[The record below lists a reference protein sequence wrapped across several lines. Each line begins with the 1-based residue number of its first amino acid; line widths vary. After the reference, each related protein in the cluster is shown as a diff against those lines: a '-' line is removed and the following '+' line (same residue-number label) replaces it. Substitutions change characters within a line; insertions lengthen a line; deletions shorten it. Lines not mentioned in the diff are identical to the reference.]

1 MNVWGITHRG
11 VVREENQD
19 AFAVQ
24 SLSEHEALAV
34 VCDGMGGARAGNVA
48 SALTVDIFLD
58 GLLQDLREGEL
69 PPAQALERSAEQAR
83 EQLVRVEQAV
93 AGLPGELSAGMSE
106 TIRREAATLRE
117 QQEEQARQIAYLT
130 TRFNDADAAT
140 KERWRLVK
148 IALLVLSGLW
158 TGLGWFMT
166 KFGPA
171 IFNALGFGNP
181 GAGR

>member
-1 MNVWGITHRG
+1 MDRRNLWPGGNLEQQLFELTRSVG
-11 VVREENQD
+11 EN
-19 AFAVQ
+19 AA
-24 SLSEHEALAV
+24 SL
-34 VCDGMGGARAGNVA
+34 R
-48 SALTVDIFLD
+48 
-58 GLLQDLREGEL
+58 
-69 PPAQALERSAEQAR
+69 ALERSAEQAR

-93 AGLPGELSAGMSE
+93 AGLPGELSAGMGE

-117 QQEEQARQIAYLT
+117 QQEEHSRQIAWLT

-171 IFNALGFGNP
+171 IFNALGFGQP

>member
-1 MNVWGITHRG
+1 MDRRNLWPGGNLEQQLFDLTRSVG
-11 VVREENQD
+11 EN
-19 AFAVQ
+19 AA
-24 SLSEHEALAV
+24 SL
-34 VCDGMGGARAGNVA
+34 R
-48 SALTVDIFLD
+48 
-58 GLLQDLREGEL
+58 
-69 PPAQALERSAEQAR
+69 ALERSAEQAR

-106 TIRREAATLRE
+106 TIRREATTLRE

-171 IFNALGFGNP
+171 IFNALGFGQP

>member
-1 MNVWGITHRG
+1 MDRRNLWPGSNMEQQLFELTRSVG
-11 VVREENQD
+11 EN
-19 AFAVQ
+19 AA
-24 SLSEHEALAV
+24 SL
-34 VCDGMGGARAGNVA
+34 R
-48 SALTVDIFLD
+48 
-58 GLLQDLREGEL
+58 
-69 PPAQALERSAEQAR
+69 ALERSTEQAR

-117 QQEEQARQIAYLT
+117 QQEEHSRQIAYLT

-171 IFNALGFGNP
+171 IFNALGFGQP

>member
-1 MNVWGITHRG
+1 MDRRNLWPGGNLEQQLFDLTRSVG
-11 VVREENQD
+11 EN
-19 AFAVQ
+19 AA
-24 SLSEHEALAV
+24 SL
-34 VCDGMGGARAGNVA
+34 R
-48 SALTVDIFLD
+48 
-58 GLLQDLREGEL
+58 
-69 PPAQALERSAEQAR
+69 ALERSAEQAR

-93 AGLPGELSAGMSE
+93 AGLPGELSAGMGE

>member
-1 MNVWGITHRG
+1 MDRRNLWPGGNMEQQLFELTRSVG
-11 VVREENQD
+11 EN
-19 AFAVQ
+19 AA
-24 SLSEHEALAV
+24 SL
-34 VCDGMGGARAGNVA
+34 R
-48 SALTVDIFLD
+48 
-58 GLLQDLREGEL
+58 
-69 PPAQALERSAEQAR
+69 ALERSAEQAR

-93 AGLPGELSAGMSE
+93 AGLPGELSAGMGE

>member
-1 MNVWGITHRG
+1 MDRRNLWPGGNMEQQLFELTRSVG
-11 VVREENQD
+11 EN
-19 AFAVQ
+19 AA
-24 SLSEHEALAV
+24 SL
-34 VCDGMGGARAGNVA
+34 R
-48 SALTVDIFLD
+48 
-58 GLLQDLREGEL
+58 
-69 PPAQALERSAEQAR
+69 ALERSAEQAR

-93 AGLPGELSAGMSE
+93 AGLPGELSAGMGE

-117 QQEEQARQIAYLT
+117 QQEEHSRQIAWLT

-158 TGLGWFMT
+158 TGLGWFIT

-171 IFNALGFGNP
+171 IFNALGFGQP

>member
-58 GLLQDLREGEL
+58 GLLQDLREGETL
-69 PPAQALERSAEQAR
+69 GGVSAVWIMERLAAE
-83 EQLVRVEQAV
+83 
-93 AGLPGELSAGMSE
+93 
-106 TIRREAATLRE
+106 
-117 QQEEQARQIAYLT
+117 
-130 TRFNDADAAT
+130 
-140 KERWRLVK
+140 
-148 IALLVLSGLW
+148 
-158 TGLGWFMT
+158 
-166 KFGPA
+166 
-171 IFNALGFGNP
+171 
-181 GAGR
+181 

>member
-1 MNVWGITHRG
+1 MDRRNLWPGGNMEQQLFELTRSVG
-11 VVREENQD
+11 EN
-19 AFAVQ
+19 AA
-24 SLSEHEALAV
+24 SL
-34 VCDGMGGARAGNVA
+34 R
-48 SALTVDIFLD
+48 
-58 GLLQDLREGEL
+58 
-69 PPAQALERSAEQAR
+69 ALERSAEQAR

-93 AGLPGELSAGMSE
+93 AGLPGELSAGMGE

-117 QQEEQARQIAYLT
+117 QQEEHSRQIAYLT